1 MAIDFVPV
9 VSPTGCPTNSEA
21 NNEGVLEI
29 AVGQETQFPLDFNT
43 SLQVPLAVGIKC
55 YHTAYPIWTYTRM
68 HAHAH
73 TRYMLAYICGYSE

>member
-1 MAIDFVPV
+1 MAIGVVPV
-9 VSPTGCPTNSEA
+9 VSPTGCPTLSEA

-29 AVGQETQFPLDFNT
+29 AVGQDTQFPLDFNT

-73 TRYMLAYICGYSE
+73 TLYACIYMWIQ